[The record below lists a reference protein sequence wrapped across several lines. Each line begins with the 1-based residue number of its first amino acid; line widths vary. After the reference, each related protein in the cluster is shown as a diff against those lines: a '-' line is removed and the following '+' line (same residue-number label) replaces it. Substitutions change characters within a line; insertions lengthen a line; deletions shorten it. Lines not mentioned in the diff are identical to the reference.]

1 MIRARARVALV
12 SALFATFAIGC
23 AVATSAVPAAT
34 AVVIERVVASDDGE
48 RVTLDATTRGTT
60 LSLTLRRDSE
70 IAAGARIQAWGGED
84 GTGSVDGDE
93 DEDENAR
100 LEALRRCSYGGEATD
115 GQGRTLRAFGTVCH
129 GRLRVVVVQPDDD
142 LLTIRGELWKPSRAT
157 RSTTSGRM
165 LGVEEIDVAAVTNGE
180 SWSLSDELEQLP
192 VLDEDGDAVLLPDQP
207 VASVD
212 GDASSNG
219 TRSRKLLTSSDN
231 VVELVFWA
239 SRDRMVTMSENVNA
253 FIEETILQVKVMQ
266 TFYDKTGFNPRI
278 RLELKHFL
286 YTPSGS
292 TDPWG
297 YYQSS
302 SLVSMLPAV
311 GTWTRSNPAQLSGI
325 GWDALVI
332 TLPRT
337 VNHYGPV
344 GYAYMGKICTD
355 QSVSVNAIRK
365 DMVLNA
371 AVVIAHELGHNIG
384 FAHDGQSNYGTSSC
398 HVDNFIMGPVL
409 QGGEIVFSQ
418 CSIQQYDTATFRES
432 NGVLYSVDQ
441 SCLTTQTAICGNGIR
456 EAGEQCDCYNNDC
469 SVVDPGCNGVTCQL
483 QTGKTCS
490 KLHDKCCNIAQTGP
504 AAAGTVC
511 RAAVDAAFNIPC
523 DIAETCNGTSV
534 SCPADAAVGNGV
546 KCEDDQGDVGSC
558 FNGVCENREK
568 ACNGATPF
576 NGATYHGG
584 KWATAACASQMNGY
598 GASPYHTFDSS
609 TCTKLLYCTTVRNS
623 CSVGG
628 NLWYMNGNERRRD
641 GFPCSTVAADG
652 TFPSVCYNG
661 VCTATSSLPSSTSP
675 TGSAGPTPAPVPSP
689 PPSPPPPSPPPAAA
703 GTPSPPPPSPPPP
716 ILTAPNNALPPPPP
730 RNSGGGDVSNS
741 GIVKF
746 VYTRIKLTG
755 YVSGDFNSANQVAL
769 KAAVANYLNLASGSL
784 GVSLL
789 DVTNAR
795 RRRLLIASAASVDI
809 KILLTASDSQSSII
823 NALDTSVPATA
834 TAMKASLST
843 QLPLL
848 TQVDVTQTT
857 VSQTGIDEN
866 YGPQSKEEV
875 EVAKF
880 GYGIIVGLLIV
891 IFVTPALL
899 FVAAIALG
907 PTSRLGRVLM
917 VLIGEGRYAA
927 FRVACCFA
935 SVPAEVET
943 GRGGAPKVMTPAP
956 REAPQFKRRLFG
968 R

>member
-1 MIRARARVALV
+1 MIQ
-12 SALFATFAIGC
+12 
-23 AVATSAVPAAT
+23 AAT
-34 AVVIERVVASDDGE
+34 PAVIENVAVSNEGE
-48 RVTLDATTRGTT
+48 RVTFAATTRGATY
-60 LSLTLRRDSE
+60 SLALRRDSE
-70 IAAGARIQAWGGED
+70 IAADARVGAWGEAVGVESID
-84 GTGSVDGDE
+84 AAE
-93 DEDENAR
+93 R
-100 LEALRRCSYGGEATD
+100 LEALRRCSYEGTATD
-115 GQGRTLRAFGTVCH
+115 AGGATVRAFGTVCH
-129 GRLRVVVVQPDDD
+129 GRLRVVVVQTNND

-311 GTWTRSNPAQLSGI
+311 GTWTKSNPAQLSGI

-337 VNHYGPV
+337 SNHYGPV

-371 AVVIAHELGHNIG
+371 AVIIAHELGHNIG
-384 FAHDGQSNYGTSSC
+384 FAHDGQSNYGTASC

-456 EAGEQCDCYNNDC
+456 EAGEDCDCYNNVC
-469 SVVDPGCNGVTCQL
+469 SGGIDPGCNGATCQF
-483 QTGKTCS
+483 TSNSIVCS
-490 KLHDKCCNIAQTGP
+490 KLHDKCCDSAQTGP
-504 AAAGTVC
+504 AAAGTMC

-523 DIAETCNGTSV
+523 DIAETCDGTSY
-534 SCPADAAVGNGV
+534 SCPADAALGNGV

-598 GASPYHTFDSS
+598 GPSPYHTFDSS

-661 VCTATSSLPSSTSP
+661 VCTATSSLPLSTSP
-675 TGSAGPTPAPVPSP
+675 IGSAGPTPAPVPSP
-689 PPSPPPPSPPPAAA
+689 PPWPPPPPSPPPAAA
-703 GTPSPPPPSPPPP
+703 GTPSPPPPSL
-716 ILTAPNNALPPPPP
+716 LTAPSDALPPPPP

-823 NALDTSVPATA
+823 NALDTTVPATA

-848 TQVDVTQTT
+848 TQVDVIQTT
-857 VSQTGIDEN
+857 PSETGIDEN

-907 PTSRLGRVLM
+907 PTSRLGRVMM
-917 VLIGEGRYAA
+917 VLIGEERYTA
-927 FRVACCFA
+927 FRAACCA
-935 SVPAEVET
+935 PMPEAQT
-943 GRGGAPKVMTPAP
+943 RRGIFGAPKVMTPAP
-956 REAPQFKRRLFG
+956 REAPRFLLPFIAPRPPKITVKRRLFG